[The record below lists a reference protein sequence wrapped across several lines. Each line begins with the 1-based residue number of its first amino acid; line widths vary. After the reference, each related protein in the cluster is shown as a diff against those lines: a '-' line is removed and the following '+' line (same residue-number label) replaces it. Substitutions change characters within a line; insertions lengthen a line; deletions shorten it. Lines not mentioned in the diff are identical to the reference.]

1 MQTFVKYLDITCSGA
16 LIYVFELR
24 QKLKCLHINVS
35 SNGSIYYNENGLIE
49 VLELNLYYCCIKYHI
64 AFFN

>member
-1 MQTFVKYLDITCSGA
+1 MSTY
-16 LIYVFELR
+16 
-24 QKLKCLHINVS
+24 INVS

-49 VLELNLYYCCIKYHI
+49 VLELNLYYCCIKYPI